1 MEITELEA
9 RTPIERLERITPD
22 EIKKLRAANIP
33 MLGNLWSRAV
43 GGDQQLTGFDQ
54 LAEQT
59 KITSERLTELLPARL
74 LQLLVSELL
83 RRADALDL
91 NVPVPPK
98 LQRPSVEKS
107 TLNAAKRVGHWLR
120 RHLFDLILLFA
131 LISVGFLILR
141 AAGILPDWPPPVGLS
156 ESVVVTRRDLKA
168 GEVLQLDRDL
178 SIARLPLKE
187 NYFKSPS
194 DLEGLI
200 LRQDVSAQKPLRTE
214 NLERMQLVATK
225 DIPGG
230 EKIARDAVTLAWS
243 PYNAKALLRPESAV
257 DHKTRFA
264 IRKDNIIPAEDI
276 VP

>member
-9 RTPIERLERITPD
+9 RTPIETLERITPN
-22 EIKKLRAANIP
+22 EVEKLRAANIP

-43 GGDQQLTGFDQ
+43 ARDQQLAGFDQ

-91 NVPVPPK
+91 NVPVPAE

-120 RHLFDLILLFA
+120 RHLLDLILVFGV
-131 LISVGFLILR
+131 ISLGFLILR
-141 AAGILPDWPPPVGLS
+141 ATGILANWPPPVGLS

-168 GEVLQLDRDL
+168 GNVLRLDRDL

-187 NYFKSPS
+187 SYFKSAS

-214 NLERMQLVATK
+214 NLVRLQVVATK

-230 EKIARDAVTLAWS
+230 EKIAKDAVTLAWS
-243 PYNAKALLRPESAV
+243 PYHAKALLRPESAV